1 MFQTSTVLSKATSIV
16 CRERRWL
23 FRACV
28 VDRYCTRMGYTIAFL
43 FSLLFQ
49 LIPNKFWSSLLLEHL
64 VSCSCFRV
72 LIVSCGF
79 IDGQIEHRTF
89 YGSGIFALFSSQ
101 KVPSRRI
108 WEALPTPP
116 FLAARKYQAVGY
128 GKPYLRIALHLMAR
142 CLCTESLHVQYVLEL
157 METGLMS
164 LFCPLEIHL
173 PL

>member
-108 WEALPTPP
+108 WEALPTHRITPHGTL
-116 FLAARKYQAVGY
+116 FMHWKFACAVCS
-128 GKPYLRIALHLMAR
+128 RIDGNR
-142 CLCTESLHVQYVLEL
+142 VDV
-157 METGLMS
+157 
-164 LFCPLEIHL
+164 FIL
-173 PL
+173 PIGDTLTFVS